1 MEINLTYMSGAGNT
15 FTVVDNREY
24 QYPADYWS
32 ALAYLLC
39 SSNSYNKFATEGLL
53 ILNESANHDFEVFFF
68 NPDGSQGMMC
78 GNGGRCAVKF
88 AWLEKFINDKQ
99 IDNGIDFNMAGNIYH
114 GEFVG
119 ENIRLFFPPPSE
131 IKENVEINFKDTNY
145 SGTYINVNSD
155 HYCIDYDTI
164 KDVLQVKD
172 FRDFCIDKLALRIR
186 FHNDFQP
193 KGVNVNFFK
202 VDNRNLIQL
211 RTYERGVEAET
222 GACGTGALST
232 AITAYKMNLIDLPVT
247 LIPPSSSPLI
257 VDIEF
262 ENNSIKTLILE
273 GSAEVKLKS
282 KIILP
287 DYFSKK

>member
-53 ILNESANHDFEVFFF
+53 VINESEKHDFEVFFF

-78 GNGGRCAVKF
+78 GNGGRCAVFF
-88 AWLEKFINDKQ
+88 AGHENFISSNKKNVQ
-99 IDNGIDFNMAGNIYH
+99 FKMAGNIYKADFA
-114 GEFVG
+114 GD
-119 ENIRLFFPPPSE
+119 NIRVYFPAPVSLT
-131 IKENVEINFKDTNY
+131 ENVKIKLPDTSY
-145 SGTYINVNSD
+145 SGTLINVNSD

-164 KDVLQVKD
+164 KDVLQVQN
-172 FRDFCIDKLALRIR
+172 FRDFCIDKLAPGIR
-186 FHNDFQP
+186 FHNYFQP
-193 KGVNVNFFK
+193 RGVNVNIYK
-202 VDNRNLIQL
+202 IDNRNLIQL

-232 AITAYKMNLIDLPVT
+232 AISAYKKQLIDLPVEI
-247 LIPPSSSPLI
+247 IPPSLSPLK
-257 VDIEF
+257 VEFEF
-262 ENNSIKTLILE
+262 ENNEIIELILE
-273 GSAEVKLKS
+273 GKAEIKS
-282 KIILP
+282 KSKVILP